1 MKISNLKKGVV
12 GVCAATMLAGMC
24 AVPAFAAD
32 ETFDDGTMTSTVTA
46 DTTALGQINVTVPTT
61 ALSGVA
67 TTDGTLTFGSYTF
80 TNHSTLGI
88 KVAKMTVTKDANA
101 NLAKA
106 EAMTGDNAI
115 NVKATIG
122 TTVAD
127 LADYTAADGVAVA
140 DAPTIA
146 KDAESTITFTG
157 SIANATKAGINAS
170 LPVASIVWTLE
181 TV

>member
-1 MKISNLKKGVV
+1 MRISNLKKGVV

-24 AVPAFAAD
+24 AVPAFAED
-32 ETFDDGTMTSTVTA
+32 TTFNDGTMTSTVTA
-46 DTTALGQINVTVPTT
+46 NTTALGQINVTVPTPD
-61 ALSGVA
+61 LSGVA
-67 TTDGTLTFGSYTF
+67 ATDGTLVFGDYKF

-88 KVAKMTVTKDANA
+88 KVAKMTVTKDASA
-101 NLAKA
+101 NLVKA
-106 EAMTGDNAI
+106 DAVTGDNAI

-127 LADYTAADGVAVA
+127 LVDYMGADQAVA

-146 KDAESTITFTG
+146 KDAVSTITFTG
-157 SIANATKAGINAS
+157 SIANATKDGINAS